1 MGEAAAAG
9 LQRVL
14 GPTGVTLLTLSAL
27 SPGASVLVAGGDILH
42 QAGTGAALA
51 FLLGGILTLMFTFA
65 QAELGSSFPL
75 AGGDYATIG
84 NALGPRAGFAQ
95 FGIVLL
101 AAPVFLGIS
110 ASGTGLYLHL
120 LLPAVPAIAL
130 ALAAIVLATGI
141 AILNIRTGAILTGAF
156 LMVELAA
163 LGLIAGLGFLHPA
176 RSLAAVFASPAVVTA
191 SATAPLSLGAL
202 GLAIAA
208 ASWATSGAGQ
218 AIYFSEEMHAP
229 KSVGRLVIGI
239 VLLTVIFEFLPVLG
253 IVIGAGDLK
262 AVFSSDAP
270 FIAFFAEGASSSL
283 ATLLTLGIIAVL
295 FNALVSGLT
304 CYGRFVYSSG
314 RDGIWSEGING
325 RDDRVCAVG
334 AGLLLSRIVD
344 ADRPSR
350 GVWHRA
356 VGAAQRG
363 GDCRTR
369 ARAHRRARHLS
380 RAAVPTHPCAEPL
393 RRDRAGRNRLDRHGN
408 RAAGHDHRA
417 RGDFA
422 VAALPPL
429 RARSARAGLDDGER
443 GRPCLK
449 RYSSGS
455 RSIAAKSGSMAWRNN
470 VRWHSVASRS

>member
-51 FLLGGILTLMFTFA
+51 FLFGGILTLVFTFA

-176 RSLAAVFASPAVVTA
+176 RSLAEVFASPAVVTA

-218 AIYFSEEMHAP
+218 AI
-229 KSVGRLVIGI
+229 
-239 VLLTVIFEFLPVLG
+239 
-253 IVIGAGDLK
+253 
-262 AVFSSDAP
+262 
-270 FIAFFAEGASSSL
+270 
-283 ATLLTLGIIAVL
+283 
-295 FNALVSGLT
+295 
-304 CYGRFVYSSG
+304 
-314 RDGIWSEGING
+314 
-325 RDDRVCAVG
+325 
-334 AGLLLSRIVD
+334 
-344 ADRPSR
+344 
-350 GVWHRA
+350 
-356 VGAAQRG
+356 
-363 GDCRTR
+363 
-369 ARAHRRARHLS
+369 
-380 RAAVPTHPCAEPL
+380 
-393 RRDRAGRNRLDRHGN
+393 
-408 RAAGHDHRA
+408 
-417 RGDFA
+417 
-422 VAALPPL
+422 
-429 RARSARAGLDDGER
+429 
-443 GRPCLK
+443 
-449 RYSSGS
+449 
-455 RSIAAKSGSMAWRNN
+455 
-470 VRWHSVASRS
+470 

>member
-51 FLLGGILTLMFTFA
+51 FLLGGILTLVFTFA

-130 ALAAIVLATGI
+130 AFAAIVLATGI

-176 RSLAAVFASPAVVTA
+176 RSLAEVFASPAVVTA
-191 SATAPLSLGAL
+191 SATAPLSRGAL

-239 VLLTVIFEFLPVLG
+239 VLLTVIFELLPVLG

-270 FIAFFAEGASSSL
+270 FIAFFAEGASPSM
-283 ATLLTLGIIAVL
+283 ATLLTLGIIAAL

-314 RDGIWSEGING
+314 RDGIWSEGINHALMRIHPRSGSPWVATIVFALSGLGCCFLGLSTLIVLAAGCGIAQWVLLNVAGIVG
-325 RDDRVCAVG
+325 RVRGLTGGPGTYRAPLFPLTHVLSLFAATALAVIAWNDTATGRPGMIIVLAAIALSLLYHRFVLDRRGPGWTMVCA
-334 AGLLLSRIVD
+334 
-344 ADRPSR
+344 ADP
-350 GVWHRA
+350 A
-356 VGAAQRG
+356 
-363 GDCRTR
+363 
-369 ARAHRRARHLS
+369 
-380 RAAVPTHPCAEPL
+380 
-393 RRDRAGRNRLDRHGN
+393 
-408 RAAGHDHRA
+408 
-417 RGDFA
+417 
-422 VAALPPL
+422 
-429 RARSARAGLDDGER
+429 
-443 GRPCLK
+443 
-449 RYSSGS
+449 
-455 RSIAAKSGSMAWRNN
+455 
-470 VRWHSVASRS
+470 

>member
-51 FLLGGILTLMFTFA
+51 FLLGGILTLVFTFA

-110 ASGTGLYLHL
+110 AIGTGLYLHL
-120 LLPAVPAIAL
+120 LLPAAPAIAL

-270 FIAFFAEGASSSL
+270 FIAFFAEGASPSM
-283 ATLLTLGIIAVL
+283 ATLLTLGIIAAL

-314 RDGIWSEGING
+314 RDGIWSEGINHALMRIHPRSGSPWVATIVFALSGLGCCFLGLSTLIVLAAGCGIAQWVLLNVAGIVG
-325 RDDRVCAVG
+325 RVRGLTGGPGTYRAPLFPLTHVLSLFAATALAVIAWTDTATG
-334 AGLLLSRIVD
+334 RPGMIIVLAAISLSLLY
-344 ADRPSR
+344 
-350 GVWHRA
+350 HRF
-356 VGAAQRG
+356 V
-363 GDCRTR
+363 
-369 ARAHRRARHLS
+369 
-380 RAAVPTHPCAEPL
+380 
-393 RRDRAGRNRLDRHGN
+393 LDRRGPGWTMVS
-408 RAAGHDHRA
+408 AADPA
-417 RGDFA
+417 
-422 VAALPPL
+422 
-429 RARSARAGLDDGER
+429 
-443 GRPCLK
+443 
-449 RYSSGS
+449 
-455 RSIAAKSGSMAWRNN
+455 
-470 VRWHSVASRS
+470 

>member
-51 FLLGGILTLMFTFA
+51 FLFGGILTLVFTFA

-84 NALGPRAGFAQ
+84 NTLGPRAGFAQ

-120 LLPAVPAIAL
+120 LLPGVPAIAL
-130 ALAAIVLATGI
+130 ALTAIVLATGI

-176 RSLAAVFASPAVVTA
+176 RSLTAVFASPAVVTA

-270 FIAFFAEGASSSL
+270 FIAFFAEGASPSM
-283 ATLLTLGIIAVL
+283 ATLLTLGIIAAL

-314 RDGIWSEGING
+314 RDGIWSEGINHALMRIHPRSGSPWVATIVFALSGLGCCFLGLSTLIVLAAGCGIAQWVLLNVAGIVG
-325 RDDRVCAVG
+325 RVRGLTGGPGTYRAPLFPLTHVLSLFAATALAVIAWNDTATG
-334 AGLLLSRIVD
+334 RPGMIIVLAAISLSLLY
-344 ADRPSR
+344 
-350 GVWHRA
+350 HRF
-356 VGAAQRG
+356 V
-363 GDCRTR
+363 
-369 ARAHRRARHLS
+369 
-380 RAAVPTHPCAEPL
+380 
-393 RRDRAGRNRLDRHGN
+393 LDRRGPGWTMVS
-408 RAAGHDHRA
+408 AADPA
-417 RGDFA
+417 
-422 VAALPPL
+422 
-429 RARSARAGLDDGER
+429 
-443 GRPCLK
+443 
-449 RYSSGS
+449 
-455 RSIAAKSGSMAWRNN
+455 
-470 VRWHSVASRS
+470 